1 MKRSQRALLAAIGA
15 VVAAALAAALWARLD
30 AQPGTALST
39 TFSGQ
44 RAARSY
50 DFADFSR
57 VDVRGQWQ
65 VALVQGDAWSIE
77 VSYPVELEPYVSVN
91 ATGGELVIDLTGQP
105 GPPWSDFG
113 TRDELRLTARVV
125 MPALRG
131 VELAGPTKL
140 ELSGFDGEELELD
153 AAGAFK
159 ITAADCRYDA
169 LDFEAAGAGSADLS
183 GLTATDAHVQIA
195 GAQSTTLRM
204 AGGRLSGEIV
214 GASRLEYYGTV
225 ASQDVDTAGIARV
238 QRRD

>member
-1 MKRSQRALLAAIGA
+1 MKRSQRALLIAIGA
-15 VVAAALAAALWARLD
+15 VVAAALAVALWARLD
-30 AQPGTALST
+30 TEPATALPT

-50 DFADFSR
+50 EFADFSR

-77 VSYPVELEPYVSVN
+77 VSYPIELEPYLSVN
-91 ATGGELVIDLTGQP
+91 AAGGELVIDLVRQP
-105 GPPWSDFG
+105 GAPWSDFG
-113 TRDELRLTARVV
+113 RYDELRLTARVV
-125 MPALRG
+125 MPTLRG

-140 ELSGFDGEELELD
+140 ELSGFDGETLELNAD
-153 AAGAFK
+153 GAFK
-159 ITAADCRYDA
+159 ITAADCRYDE
-169 LDFEAAGAGSADLS
+169 LDFEATGAGNADLS

-195 GAQSTTLRM
+195 GAQSATLRM

-225 ASQDVDTAGIARV
+225 ASEDVDTAGITRV
-238 QRRD
+238 QRLD